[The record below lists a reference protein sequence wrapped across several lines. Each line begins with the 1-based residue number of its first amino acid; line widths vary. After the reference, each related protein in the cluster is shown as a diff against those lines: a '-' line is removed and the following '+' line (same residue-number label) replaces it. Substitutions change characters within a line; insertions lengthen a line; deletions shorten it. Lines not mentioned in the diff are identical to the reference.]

1 VKLSQYWRDVLGS
14 ASATDAMC
22 GSVLNSLKTL
32 NQTVGNTK
40 QQSCSNRVVKTQMCG
55 LLSSLLLPTALE
67 RQGGAGEDSYMLID
81 TQRRLVPT

>member
-1 VKLSQYWRDVLGS
+1 
-14 ASATDAMC
+14 M
-22 GSVLNSLKTL
+22 KTPL
-32 NQTVGNTK
+32 
-40 QQSCSNRVVKTQMCG
+40 RG